1 VRKAGERWEVSDF
14 DSPPTRP
21 STPAPFFATAP
32 APAAAARAARG
43 LTTLR
48 RARQANITVPLSE
61 GVLRYNYVVLSS
73 KQPRTEARVAER
85 AVALKGLAPGSVL
98 HVHDSFRSPKIASIA
113 SSCFS
118 RAIFGRGHQARR
130 APL

>member
-1 VRKAGERWEVSDF
+1 M
-14 DSPPTRP
+14 
-21 STPAPFFATAP
+21 
-32 APAAAARAARG
+32 
-43 LTTLR
+43 
-48 RARQANITVPLSE
+48 PLSE

-118 RAIFGRGHQARR
+118 RAIFGRGHQAG
-130 APL
+130 APSPTVADDRTIVIMIEPHCSR